1 MRKLEPV
8 VGVDVAKGSSVVQAF
23 RKRNEPFG
31 KAVDI
36 MHEKS
41 GFEQFSGMLDML
53 QIETGLAPVV
63 VLEATGHYHR
73 ALVSYLDRSGYT
85 YYIVNPLQ
93 SKRAKGT
100 QLRKVKTDATDAWH
114 LAEMYYRGD
123 VKPHRTWEET
133 FTELQHLTRQHE
145 FVTGI
150 FVQAKLNSRALLE
163 QVFPRYEGLFSNV
176 FSVTSLTVLA
186 RCLEGGTADWIELIQ
201 GSTGRSRSKQ
211 WTIDKAKKL
220 EGVLGDWRETR
231 RSPSQ
236 SQALLGM
243 VSLLLTMM
251 RQLEELEKQMEDV
264 AMSLPEVELV
274 KSIPGIGTKL
284 AAAIIAEMGDVR
296 QFSDAKQL
304 VAFAGLDPGI
314 FSSGKFTATSTRIT
328 KRGSKRL
335 RRSLYLAVQCGIRK
349 SANARIHS
357 YYEKKRKEGKPYKV
371 VVIACANKLLH
382 HIYAILQKGKPY
394 QV

>member
-1 MRKLEPV
+1 MEPV
-8 VGVDVAKGSSVVQAF
+8 VGVDVVKGSSVVQAF
-23 RKRNEPFG
+23 WKRNEPYG

-36 MHEKS
+36 EHGTS
-41 GFEQFSGMLDML
+41 GFERFGEMLGKL
-53 QIETGLAPVV
+53 QAETGLAPVV
-63 VLEATGHYHR
+63 ILEATGHYHR

-85 YYIVNPLQ
+85 HYIVNPLQ

-100 QLRKVKTDATDAWH
+100 QLRKVKTDALDAWH

-123 VKPHRTWEET
+123 VKPHRTWDET

-163 QVFPRYEGLFSNV
+163 QVFPAYEQVFYDV
-176 FSVTSLTVLA
+176 FSATSLTILA
-186 RCLEGGTADWIELIQ
+186 CCLEGDVEDWHEVIQ
-201 GSTGRSRSKQ
+201 GSTGRSHSKR
-211 WTIDKAKKL
+211 WANEKVRKL
-220 EGVLGDWRETR
+220 EEVLGHWREDP

-236 SQALLGM
+236 TQALLGM
-243 VSLLLTMM
+243 VSLLLTMI
-251 RQLEELEKQMEDV
+251 RQLDELEKQMEDM
-264 AMSLPEVELV
+264 AASLPEVELM

-284 AAAIIAEMGDVR
+284 AAAIVAEVGDVR

-335 RRSLYLAVQCGIRK
+335 RRSLYLAVQCGLRRNM
-349 SANARIHS
+349 NARIHS

-371 VVIACANKLLH
+371 AVIACANKLLH
-382 HIYAILQKGKPY
+382 HIFAILWKGQPY
-394 QV
+394 QA

>member
-1 MRKLEPV
+1 MEPV

-23 RKRNEPFG
+23 RKRNEPYG

-36 MHEKS
+36 EHGTS
-41 GFEQFSGMLDML
+41 GFEQFGEMLGRL
-53 QIETGLAPVV
+53 QAETGMAPVV
-63 VLEATGHYHR
+63 VLEATGYYHR

-85 YYIVNPLQ
+85 YYMVNPLQ

-100 QLRKVKTDATDAWH
+100 QLRKVKTDALDAWH

-123 VKPHRTWEET
+123 VKPHRTWNET

-163 QVFPRYEGLFSNV
+163 QVFPTYEQVFYNV
-176 FSVTSLTVLA
+176 FSATSLTVLA
-186 RCLEGGTADWIELIQ
+186 RCLEGDAEDWNEVIQ
-201 GSTGRSRSKQ
+201 GCAERSHSKR
-211 WTIDKAKKL
+211 WANEKARKL
-220 EGVLGDWRETR
+220 EEVLDHWKEAR

-236 SQALLGM
+236 SKALLGM
-243 VSLLLTMM
+243 VSLLLTMI
-251 RQLEELEKQMEDV
+251 RQLDELEKQMEDM
-264 AMSLPEVELV
+264 AANLPEVELV

-284 AAAIIAEMGDVR
+284 AAAIVVEVGNVK

-304 VAFAGLDPGI
+304 VACAGLDPGI
-314 FSSGKFTATSTRIT
+314 FSSEKFTATNTRIT

-335 RRSLYLAVQCGIRK
+335 RRSRDA
-349 SANARIHS
+349 
-357 YYEKKRKEGKPYKV
+357 EKRECKNSFV
-371 VVIACANKLLH
+371 L
-382 HIYAILQKGKPY
+382 
-394 QV
+394 

>member
-1 MRKLEPV
+1 MEPV
-8 VGVDVAKGSSVVQAF
+8 VGVDVAKGSSVIQAF

-31 KAVDI
+31 KRVGIVHD
-36 MHEKS
+36 KS
-41 GFEQFSGMLDML
+41 GFEQFSGMLDTL
-53 QIETGLAPVV
+53 QAETGMTPVV
-63 VLEATGHYHR
+63 ILEATGHYHR
-73 ALVSYLDRSGYT
+73 ALVSYLNRSGYT
-85 YYIVNPLQ
+85 YYIVYPLQ

-163 QVFPRYEGLFSNV
+163 QVFPEYEGLFSNV
-176 FSVTSLTVLA
+176 FSATSLTVLA
-186 RCLEGGTADWIELIQ
+186 CGLEGGTVDWFEILQ
-201 GSTGRSRSKQ
+201 DSTGKSRSKQ
-211 WTIDKAKKL
+211 WAIEKVRKL
-220 EGVLGDWRETR
+220 EEVLDDWRGDR

-243 VSLLLTMM
+243 VKLLLTMIQ
-251 RQLEELEKQMEDV
+251 QLDMLEKQMEDISV
-264 AMSLPEVELV
+264 SLPEVELV
-274 KSIPGIGTKL
+274 KSIPGIGMKL
-284 AAAIIAEMGDVR
+284 AAAIVAEIGDVR

-335 RRSLYLAVQCGIRK
+335 RRSLCLAVQCGIRK
-349 SANARIHS
+349 SVNARIHS

-382 HIYAILQKGKPY
+382 HIFAILQKGQPY
-394 QV
+394 QD

>member
-1 MRKLEPV
+1 MEPV

-23 RKRNEPFG
+23 RKRNEPYG

-36 MHEKS
+36 EHETS
-41 GFEQFSGMLDML
+41 GFEKFVEMLGML
-53 QIETGLAPVV
+53 QAETGLAPVV

-85 YYIVNPLQ
+85 CYIVNPLQ

-100 QLRKVKTDATDAWH
+100 QLRKVKTDALDAWH

-123 VKPHRTWEET
+123 VKPHRTWDET
-133 FTELQHLTRQHE
+133 FTELQHWTRQHE

-163 QVFPRYEGLFSNV
+163 QVFPEYEQVFYNV
-176 FSVTSLTVLA
+176 FSATSLTVLA
-186 RCLEGGTADWIELIQ
+186 HCLEGDAEEWNEVIQ
-201 GSTGRSRSKQ
+201 GSAGRSHSKR
-211 WTIDKAKKL
+211 WANEKARKL
-220 EGVLGDWRETR
+220 EKVLGHWRESR
-231 RSPSQ
+231 HSPSQ
-236 SQALLGM
+236 SKALLGM
-243 VSLLLTMM
+243 VSLLLTMI
-251 RQLEELEKQMEDV
+251 RQLDELEKQMEDM
-264 AMSLPEVELV
+264 AASLPEVELV

-284 AAAIIAEMGDVR
+284 AAAIIAEVGDVR

-335 RRSLYLAVQCGIRK
+335 RRSLYLAVQCGMRK
-349 SANARIHS
+349 NANARIRS

-371 VVIACANKLLH
+371 VVIACAKKLLH
-382 HIYAILQKGKPY
+382 HIFAILQKGQSY
-394 QV
+394 QA

>member
-1 MRKLEPV
+1 MEPV

-23 RKRNEPFG
+23 RKRNEPYG

-36 MHEKS
+36 VHGTS
-41 GFEQFSGMLDML
+41 GFEQFAEMLGTL
-53 QIETGLAPVV
+53 QVETGVAPVV

-93 SKRAKGT
+93 SKRAKGA
-100 QLRKVKTDATDAWH
+100 QLRKVKTDAMDAWH

-123 VKPHRTWEET
+123 VKPHRTWDET

-163 QVFPRYEGLFSNV
+163 QVFPAYEQVFYNV
-176 FSVTSLTVLA
+176 FSTTSLTVLA
-186 RCLEGGTADWIELIQ
+186 HCLEGDAEDWRAVIQ
-201 GSTGRSRSKQ
+201 GSVEKSHSKR
-211 WTIDKAKKL
+211 WANEKAGKL
-220 EGVLGDWRETR
+220 EELLCHWREAR

-236 SQALLGM
+236 SKALLGM
-243 VSLLLTMM
+243 VSLLLTMI
-251 RQLEELEKQMEDV
+251 RQLDELEKQMEDM
-264 AMSLPEVELV
+264 AASLPEVELV

-284 AAAIIAEMGDVR
+284 AAAIVAEVGDVR

-335 RRSLYLAVQCGIRK
+335 RRSLYLAVQCGMRK
-349 SANARIHS
+349 NANARIRS

-371 VVIACANKLLH
+371 AVIACANKLLH
-382 HIYAILQKGKPY
+382 HIFAILQKGQPY